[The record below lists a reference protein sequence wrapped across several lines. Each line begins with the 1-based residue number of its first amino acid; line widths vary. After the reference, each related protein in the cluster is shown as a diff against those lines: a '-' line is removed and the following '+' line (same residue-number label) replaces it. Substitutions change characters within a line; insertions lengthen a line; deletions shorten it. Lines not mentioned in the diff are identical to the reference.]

1 MPSKISEDLHESEIT
16 NCSFYEDINE
26 YEQQYDDIQ
35 EVTKANLNEESEK
48 VRMGIPSF
56 SVTANNKTTLI
67 RRSVL
72 KRTKLFLLL

>member
-1 MPSKISEDLHESEIT
+1 MPSKMSEDLHESEMT
-16 NCSFYEDINE
+16 NSSFYEDITE

-35 EVTKANLNEESEK
+35 EVTKANSNEESTK
-48 VRMGIPSF
+48 VSIGIPSF

-72 KRTKLFLLL
+72 KRTKLFL